1 MTGLER
7 RNRPSD
13 ELAVE
18 NAIWL
23 AEQAGEGA
31 AIYYLHKK
39 GIADAVAKRVLMGP
53 QFRRHLERRTRS
65 LAKSGLGEQAST
77 SK

>member
-7 RNRPSD
+7 RKRPSD

-23 AEQAGEGA
+23 AAQAGEGA
-31 AIYYLHKK
+31 AIYYLHQK
-39 GIADAVAKRVLMGP
+39 GIADAVVKRVLTFP
-53 QFRRHLERRTRS
+53 QFRRHFKRRSQVRART
-65 LAKSGLGEQAST
+65 ASVE
-77 SK
+77 